1 MKRLKNG
8 REGEDI
14 PFGPPP
20 IEYSYQCSRCQHE
33 ATVNEA
39 IIDAE
44 IDWAKIEGYHTPL
57 L

>member
-1 MKRLKNG
+1 MKKLKNG